1 MCVFKWNENASILQK
16 GDQIVLIHGEAF
28 IKIGKEYFDII
39 DEIIKKQLKLLDLKH
54 YFVDEVDCKKV
65 TEILFQLQKIGVVSD
80 NKRVR
85 DDRKN
90 DKNLDLSFI
99 VTNRCN
105 LSCRHCSQSADR
117 MECSVKELSF
127 DEICKMIDIITKYGI
142 DSINITG
149 GEPMVRSDFLDI
161 VRYLRSKY
169 DGNLVLLTNG
179 LLISEKN
186 VADII
191 SLFDYISIS
200 IDGIDEE
207 STSIIRGK
215 GIFAKT
221 VKIIKLLHNNK
232 FNNIELSAIL
242 PNSIE
247 VEKKFDQLCEKLSVK
262 PVHRDLI
269 YSGRAYENANGI
281 KLAYEQYI
289 EKYGYSSYDSIAN
302 LSVGNL
308 DLCNAC
314 KTTISIDAVGNVYP
328 CNLLQKEEFR
338 IGNILENTDLLYDY
352 KNSKVSN
359 MIERAGRMDLEPC
372 KNCDVKKLCWFCLA
386 DFYDWKRH
394 PELYRDYCSK
404 RKRNIYKFYFEE

>member
-1 MCVFKWNENASILQK
+1 M
-16 GDQIVLIHGEAF
+16 
-28 IKIGKEYFDII
+28 
-39 DEIIKKQLKLLDLKH
+39 
-54 YFVDEVDCKKV
+54 
-65 TEILFQLQKIGVVSD
+65 T
-80 NKRVR
+80 
-85 DDRKN
+85 
-90 DKNLDLSFI
+90 
-99 VTNRCN
+99 
-105 LSCRHCSQSADR
+105 
-117 MECSVKELSF
+117 KELSF

-142 DSINITG
+142 DSITVTG
-149 GEPMVRSDFLDI
+149 GEPMVRNDFLDI

-186 VADII
+186 VADITR
-191 SLFDYISIS
+191 LFDYISIS

-207 STSIIRGK
+207 TTSIIRGK

-221 VKIIKLLHNNK
+221 VKMIELLHNNK
-232 FNNIELSAIL
+232 FNEIELSAIL

-269 YSGRAYENANGI
+269 YSGRAYENASGI
-281 KLAYEQYI
+281 QLAYEQYM
-289 EKYGYSSYDSIAN
+289 EKYGYSSYDNIAN
-302 LSVGNL
+302 LSAGNL

-314 KTTISIDAVGNVYP
+314 RTTISIDEVGNVYP

-338 IGNILENTDLLYDY
+338 IGNLLENPDLLYDY
-352 KNSKVSN
+352 KNSEVSN
-359 MIERAGRMDLEPC
+359 TIERTRRMDTEPC
-372 KNCDVKKLCWFCLA
+372 KHCDVKKLCWFCLA